1 MPNVY
6 SRLSVSSLLYMLLS
20 YTGVLG
26 LVDCGQIRGTGMGRT
41 ACGAKPCAGIRPCHS
56 CGSIL
61 L

>member
-6 SRLSVSSLLYMLLS
+6 SRLSVSSLFYMLLS

-41 ACGAKPCAGIRPCHS
+41 ACGAKRMYVCMYAHTYIHV
-56 CGSIL
+56 I
-61 L
+61 